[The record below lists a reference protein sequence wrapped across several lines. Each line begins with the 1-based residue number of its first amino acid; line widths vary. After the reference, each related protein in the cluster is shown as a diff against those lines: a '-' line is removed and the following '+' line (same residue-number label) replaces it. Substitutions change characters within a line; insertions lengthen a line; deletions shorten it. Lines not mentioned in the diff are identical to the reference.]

1 MGWGERNNPNSTWYK
16 KRHPEAA
23 VKPAEIVPAALTK
36 PKNKFITK
44 LRKFFYL
51 PT

>member
-1 MGWGERNNPNSTWYK
+1 MGQGEKLNKNSTWYK
-16 KRHPEAA
+16 KRHPDE
-23 VKPAEIVPAALTK
+23 VKPTPVAPIAPVK
-36 PKNKFITK
+36 PKNKFVTK